1 MDEILC
7 GGFLFMRKN
16 ISFPL
21 LFFYL
26 FLFACAFFLYHV
38 GSNGEPFSLALAY
51 AVMGAGFSLPIAAA
65 IGIFPALFSGDIL
78 LLLLYVGQA
87 LLLTLGYLIERKTHP
102 TSPIKAGLFPMLA
115 LSLSLGI
122 FVAFAPFTAYPL
134 PLSGILPLNALTQK
148 VLFAALLFLL
158 ATIFY
163 VALRTLTK
171 KLLKCRLRN
180 DEGIFIVLTLT
191 LVGVGICRFLGVN
204 AYMGIAFFILL
215 LFSCAVQ
222 NASVLLCAFCLSLP
236 PLFTVGL
243 SPERFFLYGAALT
256 LFTPSGRLA
265 SVFALLAV
273 YFGYGY
279 FDNLYAFPTPLL
291 VEALLSVLL
300 PCLFFILL
308 PAPFIREMENKLI
321 FYKEKHLSRLAI
333 NRNRASI
340 GEKLFELSAVF
351 REIQATFHALNEEEQ
366 NAGAK
371 AYMRTQVLA
380 EVCGRC
386 PQQAGCKKKN
396 LEEGIDKLIEVG
408 CLKGRVNLIDIPRGL
423 TEICINQSDLLYALN
438 KLLTEYRTSMLEAEN
453 VASGRSLLAGQA
465 QGISEILRNLAL
477 EQSEPLRIYT
487 DKERA
492 LNIALL
498 SAGIVCSE
506 LLLYGEEDNH
516 TLSLITFGN
525 SDVKKIAAV
534 VSHYLN
540 ENMTISEKL
549 YLSNDKFCC
558 ILRKKP
564 YFDAAFGIASA
575 KKSGES
581 ISGDTHSLIKL
592 DEKKFMVA
600 LSDGMGSGEY
610 AHKISESTISL
621 LESFYRAKMPSPLI
635 LSTVNKLMTFSKE
648 ETFVCLDIA
657 IIDLDSGKADL
668 VKIGT
673 PVAFILSANTV
684 KVLETTSLPM
694 GILDSLR
701 PDTASYTLEEND
713 VLLFVSDGVADAFGS
728 TADLYEAL
736 RSCPVKNPQQLAD
749 DLLQRAL
756 NAYGGVAK
764 DDMTAIAVRLFK
776 NTAV

>member
-16 ISFPL
+16 IPFPR

-38 GSNGEPFSLALAY
+38 GDNGEPFSLALAY
-51 AVMGAGFSLPIAAA
+51 AVMGTGFSLPVAAA
-65 IGIFPALFSGDIL
+65 IGVFPALFSGNIL
-78 LLLLYVGQA
+78 LVLLYAGQA
-87 LLLTLGYLIERKTHP
+87 LLLSLGYLLEKKSHQTTP
-102 TSPIKAGLFPMLA
+102 VKAGLFPMLA
-115 LSLSLGI
+115 LSLSLGL
-122 FVAFAPFTAYPL
+122 FVGVAPFTAYA
-134 PLSGILPLNALTQK
+134 LPLNGVLHLNMLTQK

-163 VALRTLTK
+163 VALRALSK

-180 DEGIFIVLTLT
+180 DEGIFIVLMLT
-191 LVGVGICRFLGVN
+191 LAGVGICRFLGVN

-243 SPERFFLYGAALT
+243 SPERFFLYGAVLT

-279 FDNLYAFPTPLL
+279 FDGLYTFPTPLL

-308 PAPFIREMENKLI
+308 PTAFVREMENKLI

-371 AYMRTQVLA
+371 AYMRAQVLT

-386 PQQAGCKKKN
+386 PQHASCKKKN
-396 LEEGIDKLIEVG
+396 LEDGVDKLIEVG

-423 TEICINQSDLLYALN
+423 ADVCINQSDLLYALN

-465 QGISEILRNLAL
+465 QGVSEILRNLAL

-498 SAGIVCSE
+498 GAGIVCSE
-506 LLLYGEEDNH
+506 LLLCGEEDNL
-516 TLSLITFGN
+516 TLSLVTFGN
-525 SDVKKIAAV
+525 ADVKKISAV

-540 ENMTISEKL
+540 ENMIISEKL

-564 YFDAAFGIASA
+564 HFDAAFGIASA

-668 VKIGT
+668 VKIGS
-673 PVAFILSANTV
+673 PIAFILSANTV

-701 PDTASYTLEEND
+701 PDTASYTLAEND
-713 VLLFVSDGVADAFGS
+713 VLLFLSDGVADAFGS

-736 RSCPVKNPQQLAD
+736 RACPVKNPQQLAD

>member
-16 ISFPL
+16 IPFPR

-38 GSNGEPFSLALAY
+38 GDNGEPFSLALAY
-51 AVMGAGFSLPIAAA
+51 AVMGAGFPLPVAAA
-65 IGIFPALFSGDIL
+65 IGIFPAIFSGNIL
-78 LLLLYVGQA
+78 LLLLYAGQA
-87 LLLTLGYLIERKTHP
+87 LLLCLGYLLEKKSHPNTPLKT
-102 TSPIKAGLFPMLA
+102 GLFPML
-115 LSLSLGI
+115 SLSFALGL
-122 FVAFAPFTAYPL
+122 FVGAAPFTAYAL
-134 PLSGILPLNALTQK
+134 PLSGLLRLNTLTQK
-148 VLFAALLFLL
+148 VLFAAMLFLL
-158 ATIFY
+158 STIFY
-163 VALRTLTK
+163 VSLRALTK

-191 LVGVGICRFLGVN
+191 LVGVGTCRFMGVN
-204 AYMGIAFFILL
+204 AYMGIAFFLL
-215 LFSCAVQ
+215 LLYSCAVQ
-222 NASVLLCAFCLSLP
+222 NASVMLCAFCLSLP

-243 SPERFFLYGAALT
+243 SPERFFLYGAALS
-256 LFTPSGRLA
+256 LFMPMGRLA
-265 SVFALLAV
+265 AVFALIAV

-279 FDNLYAFPTPLL
+279 FDGLYNFPTPLL
-291 VEALLSVLL
+291 VECLLSVLL

-308 PAPFIREMENKLI
+308 PSPLIREMENKLI

-333 NRNRASI
+333 NRNRSAI

-351 REIQATFHALNEEEQ
+351 REIQATFHALNQEEQ

-371 AYMRTQVLA
+371 AYMRGQLLN
-380 EVCGRC
+380 EVCGKC
-386 PQQAGCKKKN
+386 PQRNTCKKQK
-396 LEEGIDKLIEVG
+396 LEEDLDKLIEVG

-423 TEICINQSDLLYALN
+423 TEICIKQSDLLYSLN
-438 KLLTEYRTSMLEAEN
+438 RQLTEYRTSMLEAEN

-465 QGISEILRNLAL
+465 QGVSEILRNLAL
-477 EQSEPLRIYT
+477 EQSEPLRLYT

-492 LNIALL
+492 LNVALL
-498 SAGIVCSE
+498 GAGIVCSE
-506 LLLYGEEDNH
+506 LLLCGDEDNL
-516 TLSLITFGN
+516 TLSLVTFGN
-525 SDVKKIAAV
+525 ADVKKIAAV
-534 VSHYLN
+534 ASHCLN

-558 ILRKKP
+558 ILHKKP

-621 LESFYRAKMPSPLI
+621 LESFYRAKMPSSLI

-657 IIDLDSGKADL
+657 IIDLDCGKADL
-668 VKIGT
+668 VKIGS
-673 PVAFILSANTV
+673 PIAFILSANTV

-701 PDTASYTLEEND
+701 PDTASYTLAEND
-713 VLLFVSDGVADAFGS
+713 VLLFLSDGVADAFGS

-736 RSCPVKNPQQLAD
+736 RSCPIKNPQQLAD
-749 DLLQRAL
+749 DLLERAL
-756 NAYGGVAK
+756 TAYGGIAK
-764 DDMTAIAVRLFK
+764 DDMTAVAVRLFK
-776 NTAV
+776 NTA